1 MKKNSHLLIFLH
13 FAGGSHYSLK
23 DFEKEIHAAC
33 LFIELPGR
41 GKRFS
46 EPLITDIN
54 AAVTDVIAQ
63 MEPVLYSY
71 DSYSIFGHSM
81 GSLLAYLTI
90 HRLLANNKKLP
101 VHLFVS
107 GRGGPSIPKKD
118 KTLTYK
124 LPSNDFWSEI
134 SDKNGT
140 PQEILNN
147 EELKEFFEPILRAD
161 FQIVEAY
168 SYASN
173 PKLTIPITGFHG
185 DDNDA
190 TIEEMEAWNLE
201 TNQSFTRHQFSG
213 GHFFIF
219 EHREAI
225 ARVINGLDG

>member
-13 FAGGSHYSLK
+13 FAGGSHYSFK
-23 DFEKEIHAAC
+23 DFEKEINATC

-46 EPLITDIN
+46 EALITDIN
-54 AAVTDVIAQ
+54 AAVTDVISQ
-63 MEPVLYSY
+63 IEPAIQPY

-90 HRLLANNKKLP
+90 HRLLENNKKIP
-101 VHLFVS
+101 RHLFVS
-107 GRGGPSIPKKD
+107 GRGGPSFPKKD
-118 KTLTYK
+118 KTLKYK
-124 LPSNDFWSEI
+124 LPSNDFWREI

-161 FQIVEAY
+161 FQIVEDY
-168 SYASN
+168 SYQSH

-185 DDNDA
+185 ADNDA

-201 TNQSFTRHQFSG
+201 TTQPFTRHQFSG

-219 EHREAI
+219 EHRKEI
-225 ARVINGLDG
+225 AEMMNQLM